1 MKIQLTNVRLA
12 FNDLF
17 KAVPFKDG
25 DPTYNATF
33 LITKGSALHKQVEAA
48 AIAALNTKFPGKGEA
63 IRKQIDGNNNKCCIQ
78 DGDKQAYDG
87 FAGNI
92 AVRAKAPVSKRPLV
106 IDRDKTPLTEADGR
120 IYSGCYVNASI
131 EFFGYDNTG
140 KGLSAQLRG
149 VQFFKDGDSFGG
161 GTPASADEF
170 EEVSEGADADDLA

>member
-25 DPTYNATF
+25 DPTYNGTF
-33 LITKGSALHKQVEAA
+33 LIPKGSALAKQVEAA

-149 VQFFKDGDSFGG
+149 VQFYKDGDSFGG

-170 EEVSEGADADDLA
+170 EEVTEGADADDLA